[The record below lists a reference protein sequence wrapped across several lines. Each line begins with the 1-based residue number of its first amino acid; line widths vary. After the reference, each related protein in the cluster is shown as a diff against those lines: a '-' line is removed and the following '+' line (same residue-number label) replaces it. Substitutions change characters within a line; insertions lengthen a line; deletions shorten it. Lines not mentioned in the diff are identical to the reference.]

1 MSSFW
6 LALTFL
12 TTLPAPRVSFDAA
25 AFDAG
30 EFGRAGRW
38 YPLVGSDCG
47 RNAGRRLHRS
57 RRALPPVVDERA
69 GGDGVGRAHRGL
81 HLDGLADCCD
91 GFFAPVD
98 RTRRGEI
105 MRDPRVGTFGAL
117 GLLLTLLLKIG
128 ALPATATPIPALL
141 LTPMWA
147 RWLILPAARSPQAH
161 PGGMGSSFAAGLT
174 PTTLVVALIV
184 PVTTTLALAGL
195 TSRFATFALAV
206 AVGQLV
212 GLGAVQLARHK
223 LGGVSGDVLGL
234 VVEAGEVAM
243 LLAFAVRF

>member
-38 YPLVGSDCG
+38 YPLVGLIVG
-47 RNAGRRLHRS
+47 GTLAGVYAVAG
-57 RRALPPVVDERA
+57 ALFPPLLTSVLVVTA
-69 GGDGVGRAHRGL
+69 WVVLTGGL

-117 GLLLTLLLKIG
+117 GLLLTLLLKI
-128 ALPATATPIPALL
+128 ATLPATATPIPALL

>member
-25 AFDAG
+25 VFDAG

-38 YPLVGSDCG
+38 YPLVGLIVG
-47 RNAGRRLHRS
+47 GTLAGVYS
-57 RRALPPVVDERA
+57 IAGALFPPLLTSVLVVTA
-69 GGDGVGRAHRGL
+69 WVVLTGGL

-98 RTRRGEI
+98 RARRGEI

-141 LTPMWA
+141 LMPMWA

-161 PGGMGSSFAAGLT
+161 PGGMGKQLCRRPDAGD
-174 PTTLVVALIV
+174 
-184 PVTTTLALAGL
+184 AGHRADRARDDDAGAGRADRSL
-195 TSRFATFALAV
+195 RHVALAV
-206 AVGQLV
+206 AVGHLV
-212 GLGAVQLARHK
+212 GLGVVQLARHK